1 MAVSLAE
8 GRVGRLLFFRVREGA
23 DLLAAIKEAAEGA
36 GVHSGLLACI
46 GALRK
51 ARLGFYL
58 GEGRYKTIELD
69 GALEIAS
76 CLGNLSEGPEGEL
89 VVHAHITVCDS
100 EGRAFGGH
108 VLEGCVVSPTA
119 ELALLELSGA
129 RLVRRL
135 DAATGLKL
143 LAPAEASGSK
153 AA

>member
-8 GRVGRLLFFRVREGA
+8 GRVGRFLFFRVREGA

-58 GEGRYKTIELD
+58 GEGRYKTIELE
-69 GALEIAS
+69 GTLEIAS

-143 LAPAEASGSK
+143 LVPAEA
-153 AA
+153 

>member
-1 MAVSLAE
+1 MSVSLAE
-8 GRVGRLLFFRVREGA
+8 GRVGRFLFFRVREGA
-23 DLLAAIKEAAEGA
+23 DLLAAIREAAEAA
-36 GVHSGLLACI
+36 GVRSGLLACI

-58 GEGRYKTIELD
+58 GEGRYKTIELE
-69 GALEIAS
+69 GPLEIAS

-143 LAPAEASGSK
+143 LVPAEA
-153 AA
+153 